1 MSHLVV
7 LLVLLPLLVGI
18 LLIPTSSRSLPWARL
33 LSLLSAVTQIALAL
47 ALHLQVNAGQVL
59 VYALGNWQAPFGI
72 VLVADRLA
80 VWMIL
85 ITTSLA
91 FFALLY
97 ACRGVDQ
104 AGPHFHSLFQLQL
117 FGLSGAFLTGDL
129 FNLFVFFEVLLLAS
143 YGLLLHGGGKART
156 RAGLHFVVVNLA
168 GSSLFLLAAGTLY
181 GMLGTLNMAD
191 MAIKMAAVPPENL
204 GLVQA
209 GGLLLFAVFALKGAL
224 LPLYLWLP
232 AAYAHTSAPVAAL
245 FAIMTKVG
253 AYSILR
259 LASLV
264 FGDAAG
270 SSAGLIEPWLL
281 PLALATLVGGML
293 GALASRGLR
302 QQIAYLVIASV
313 GTLLTAFGLGT
324 REGLA
329 AGIFYLPHAT
339 FAAAAFFLL
348 ADSIA
353 VRRGSLAD
361 SLEPCET
368 MANTYVLGGF
378 FFVMA
383 ILLGGLPPL
392 SGFLAKAFI
401 LQAAVNH
408 EIMPWVLGTVLLTS
422 LFAIIA
428 LARSGS
434 LIFYRTIGT
443 EPARGRSGLG
453 RLSREL
459 TPVMGLLMLC
469 LGLVLWAGPLH
480 EYALSMAEQ
489 LGDPQQY
496 IQAVLPSTGGTP

>member
-1 MSHLVV
+1 MSHLVA
-7 LLVLLPLLVGI
+7 LLVLFPLLVGI
-18 LLIPTSSRSLPWARL
+18 LLIPLGSRAPSLSRL
-33 LSLLSAVTQIALAL
+33 LSLASAVVQIALAL
-47 ALHLQVNAGQVL
+47 ALHLQVSAGQVL

-85 ITTSLA
+85 ITTLLA

-104 AGPHFHSLFQLQL
+104 AGPHFHALFQLQL

-143 YGLLLHGGGKART
+143 YGLLLHGGGRART
-156 RAGLHFVVVNLA
+156 RAGLHFVVINLA

-191 MAIKMAAVPPENL
+191 MAHKMAAVPPEDL
-204 GLVQA
+204 GLVHA
-209 GGLLLFAVFALKGAL
+209 GGLLLFVVFALKGAL

-245 FAIMTKVG
+245 FAVMTKVG

-264 FGDAAG
+264 FGSEAG
-270 SSAGLIEPWLL
+270 SSVGLIEPWLL
-281 PLALATLVGGML
+281 PLALATLIGGML
-293 GALASRGLR
+293 GALASSTLR

-324 REGLA
+324 VEGLA

-353 VRRGSLAD
+353 ARRGSLED
-361 SLEPCET
+361 RLEPCAS
-368 MANTYVLGGF
+368 MDNTYVLGGL

-383 ILLGGLPPL
+383 VLLGGLPPL
-392 SGFLAKAFI
+392 SGFLAKALI
-401 LQAAVNH
+401 LQAAAGH
-408 EIMPWVLGTVLLTS
+408 GAMPWVLGTVLLTS

-434 LIFYRTIGT
+434 LIFYRTSGA
-443 EPARGRSGLG
+443 EQPKERSGLG
-453 RLSREL
+453 PLSREV
-459 TPVMGLLMLC
+459 TPAVGLLMLC

-480 EYALSMAEQ
+480 DYARSMAQQ
-489 LGDPQQY
+489 LSEPHQY